1 VAGLKPNRLKERIRG
16 GEVVVGTFMFTS
28 SPAVMEILGHAGLDF
43 VIVDTEHATT
53 SPFDT
58 VTLGNLVRAAEVSG
72 VVPLVRLPERSRVM
86 TQKVLD
92 AGAMGIVV
100 PWVKTREDIMEAV
113 RDTKYPPLGQRG
125 ACYLTKAARYSAGF
139 TGNYWETAN
148 MNTMVVPLI
157 ENQEAVDNLDEI
169 LAVDGIDFVF
179 FGGRDYS
186 MSCGYPTV
194 DNPATKAAIA
204 KAHKVCA
211 KYGKPLARFLYPPFD
226 KSVREAVADGATVL
240 VAGGDVS
247 LLLSAATQVA
257 NALRAVT

>member
-1 VAGLKPNRLKERIRG
+1 MRPNRLKEKIGRG
-16 GEVVVGTFMFTS
+16 EPVVGTFMFTS
-28 SPAVMEILGHAGLDF
+28 SPAVMEILGYAGLDF
-43 VIVDTEHATT
+43 VIIDTEHAPT
-53 SPFDT
+53 SPLDT

-100 PWVKTREDIMEAV
+100 PWVKTRGDIEEAV
-113 RDTKYPPLGQRG
+113 QDSRYMPEGLRG

-139 TGNYWETAN
+139 TGDYWGEAN
-148 MNTMVVPLI
+148 RNVMVVPLI

-169 LAVDGIDFVF
+169 LGVEGIDFVF

-194 DNPATKAAIA
+194 DNPATKAAIR
-204 KAHKVCA
+204 KAHEVCA

-226 KSVREAVADGATVL
+226 RSVREAVADGATVL

-257 NALRAVT
+257 DALRAAT

>member
-1 VAGLKPNRLKERIRG
+1 LRQNRLKERIMG

-100 PWVKTREDIMEAV
+100 PWVKTREDMVEAV
-113 RDTKYPPLGQRG
+113 RDTKYSPLGRRG
-125 ACYLTKAARYSAGF
+125 ACYLTKAANYSAGF
-139 TGNYWETAN
+139 TGDYWEAAN

-169 LAVDGIDFVF
+169 LGVEGVDFAF

-186 MSCGYPTV
+186 MSLGHPNV
-194 DNPATKAAIA
+194 DNPDTRAAL
-204 KAHKVCA
+204 KRAHEVCERH
-211 KYGKPLARFLYPPFD
+211 GVPLARFLYPPFSE
-226 KSVREAVADGATVL
+226 SVPAAVADGARVL

-247 LLLSAATQVA
+247 LLFSAAK
-257 NALRAVT
+257 ALTDALG